1 MSGVDQTGPSAKV
14 RRGTRDMHGMT
25 RKRYSVAMGRPVRT
39 WTAAAASGLLVPAL
53 LAGSLV
59 LASCGRQQVPC
70 AGQCAPP
77 YHLVVIFK
85 SGTSLVTARKV
96 LTSCAAHN
104 PVVIRVGA
112 LRHLG
117 DGVNEA
123 TVYTRA
129 FGSTARTSG
138 LLRCLR
144 SSGVARPGW
153 PG

>member
-1 MSGVDQTGPSAKV
+1 MQ
-14 RRGTRDMHGMT
+14 RH
-25 RKRYSVAMGRPVRT
+25 SVAMGRPVRT
-39 WTAAAASGLLVPAL
+39 WTAAAAGGLLAPAL
-53 LAGSLV
+53 LAGSPV
-59 LASCGRQQVPC
+59 LASCGRQQVLC

-77 YHLVVIFK
+77 YHVDVIFK

-104 PVVIRVGA
+104 PVVIRVGR

-123 TVYTRA
+123 TVYTHA
-129 FGSTARTSG
+129 FGDTARTSG
-138 LLRCLR
+138 LLTCLR
-144 SSGVARPGW
+144 SSGVARLGW